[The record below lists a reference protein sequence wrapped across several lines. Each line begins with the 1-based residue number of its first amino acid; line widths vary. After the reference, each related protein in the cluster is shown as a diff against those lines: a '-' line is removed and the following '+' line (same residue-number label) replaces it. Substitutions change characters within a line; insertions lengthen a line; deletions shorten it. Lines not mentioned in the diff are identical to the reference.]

1 MKREIV
7 EIGESVVAWDKYY
20 LERLDSEI
28 KFAKFLAQR
37 EKAERPELARIVATA
52 ERKIATEI
60 KPGADLEKIVSTMEE
75 ILSPLSTIA
84 KKYSV
89 YCIGHAH
96 IDMNWMWS
104 WPETVAVTNDTFR
117 TVLKLLDE
125 FPQLRFSQ
133 SQASVYEI
141 VEKHN
146 PDMLEK
152 IKSLVKEGRWEVTAS
167 HWVENE
173 ANIVGGEALCRH
185 LLYTRRYMKSLFGLS
200 PEDVP
205 VNWAPDTFGHAATL
219 PTYLAGGAVKYM
231 YLHRPGGTGPKRPRA
246 FHWKGPDG
254 SSVLVKNDMEMAYNC
269 ALAPHVATKY
279 LIDFCSETGLPFVS
293 VVYGVGDHGGG
304 PTRRDILR
312 AIDMDSWPIFP
323 RIKFS
328 TAKEFFERLER
339 EGRNLPVLDCEL
351 NFEFTGCY
359 TSQSLIKKIARFGE
373 KKLLDAERAA
383 LFASM
388 GCAMRHDKLQM
399 EQGWRKILFSHF
411 HDILP
416 GSGVHDTRTY
426 CHGLYQEVV
435 AITNIMETES
445 LRKLA
450 SKVDTSLNVEEVP
463 MGMPS
468 AYSEFAT
475 GAGAGFGTGDG
486 GMSQCDG
493 GGMRGG
499 YPFLVFNPTENER
512 EEVIDLVVW
521 DSPLWTWK
529 GGGWEN
535 ARKGILGETKFIS
548 IAPDG
553 NMTPCQFLESGSYWG
568 HDFVRIAF
576 PVKTPVNGYAVYTVK
591 EGNKGEITPL
601 AFQTGH
607 KHHNAYAYYER
618 STEGLENE
626 FLRLE
631 IDTQTGWIKY
641 LKEKKSGIDIISNAN
656 VPLLEYSVERPHTM
670 TSWEIQHGGKPESP
684 RLISLKR
691 IHDGPYKASTELVF
705 KVGES
710 EIKLAYELRA
720 GDPKLHFAMDIVWF
734 QRGTPDTGVPK
745 LDLALPLSLGNP
757 SISYEIPFGAAERNL
772 PDGEEVPALRWAKV
786 EGSTKGGNAS
796 CLLLNDSKH
805 GHSFKDGVLRLSLIR
820 ASYDP
825 DILPEIGRH
834 QIKLAVMPC
843 PGAISNSRA
852 TRTAVDFNH
861 ELKVVPTDV
870 HNGRLP
876 SKLSFIEC
884 KLGTAVFSGMKLSEN
899 SGGTVLLRFFN
910 PESEPTKISVRFA
923 EILGRLSKV
932 SEADIMERR
941 ISDSGIKINGNS
953 FSSMVPGYSIKTIL
967 AKLR

>member
-37 EKAERPELARIVATA
+37 EKAENPELARIVAAA
-52 ERKIATEI
+52 ERKITTEI
-60 KPGADLEKIVSTMEE
+60 KPGADLEKIVSTTEE
-75 ILSPLSTIA
+75 ILSPFSTIA

-125 FPQLRFSQ
+125 FPRLRFSQ

-146 PDMLEK
+146 PEMLEK
-152 IKSLVKEGRWEVTAS
+152 IKSMVREGRWEVTAS

-254 SSVLVKNDMEMAYNC
+254 SSVLVKNDMEMGYNC

-279 LIDFCSETGLPFVS
+279 LIDFCSETGLPFVN

-323 RIKFS
+323 GIKFS
-328 TAKEFFERLER
+328 TAKEFFERLEK
-339 EGRNLPVLDCEL
+339 EGKNLPVLDCEL

-359 TSQSLIKKIARFGE
+359 TSQSLIKRVARFGE
-373 KKLLDAERAA
+373 KKLLDAERSA
-383 LFASM
+383 LFAASS
-388 GCAMRHDKLQM
+388 CRMRHDKLRM

-426 CHGLYQEVV
+426 CHGLYQDVTAMT
-435 AITNIMETES
+435 AITEAES
-445 LRKLA
+445 LRTIA
-450 SKVDTSLNVEEVP
+450 SEVDTSSS
-463 MGMPS
+463 S
-468 AYSEFAT
+468 AESPDMEDTLPGGIAPCAL
-475 GAGAGFGTGDG
+475 GSGVGFGTADG
-486 GMSQCDG
+486 GMSSAEG
-493 GGMRGG
+493 GCGCGSRA
-499 YPFLVFNPTENER
+499 FLVFNPTENDR
-512 EEVIDLVVW
+512 EEVLEFMIW
-521 DSPLWTWK
+521 DNSS
-529 GGGWEN
+529 WEN
-535 ARKGILGETKFIS
+535 MRKEKLKGLSFSATG
-548 IAPDG
+548 PDG
-553 NMTPCQFLESGSYWG
+553 RSIPCQTLDSGSYWG

-576 PVKTPVNGYAVYTVK
+576 PVKTPANGYAVYTVK
-591 EGNKGEITPL
+591 KDRAGEIKAL
-601 AFQTGH
+601 AFQTGR
-607 KHHNAYAYYER
+607 KHHCSYAYHER

-626 FLRLE
+626 FLKLE

-641 LKEKKSGIDIISNAN
+641 LKDKKSGMEIVSNSNA
-656 VPLLEYSVERPHTM
+656 PLLEYSVERPHTM
-670 TSWEIQHGGKPESP
+670 TAWEVQHSGRPESP
-684 RLISLKR
+684 ELISLKR
-691 IHDGPYKASTELVF
+691 IHDGPYKASTELTF
-705 KVGES
+705 KIRES
-710 EIKLAYELRA
+710 EVKLLYELRA
-720 GDPKLHFAMDIVWF
+720 GDANLHVSIDTTWF
-734 QRGTPDTGVPK
+734 QRGTPGTGVPK
-745 LDLALPLSLGNP
+745 LDFALPLSLGNP
-757 SISYEIPFGAAERNL
+757 SVSYEIPFGAVERNL
-772 PDGEEVPALRWAKV
+772 PDGEEAPALRWAKA
-786 EGSTKGGNAS
+786 EGELNGSKAG
-796 CLLLNDSKH
+796 CLLINDCKH
-805 GHSFKDGVLRLSLIR
+805 GHSFKDGTLRLSLIR

-834 QIKLAVMPC
+834 QIKLAVMPFS
-843 PGAISNSRA
+843 GTLQTSAA
-852 TRTAVDFNH
+852 TRMAVNFNH
-861 ELKVVPTDV
+861 EIKIVSTGI
-870 HNGRLP
+870 HKGRLP
-876 SKLSFIEC
+876 QKLAFLESDC
-884 KLGTAVFSGMKLSEN
+884 GTAILSGMKLGEDSDR
-899 SGGTVLLRFFN
+899 TVMLRFFN
-910 PESEPTKISVRFA
+910 PEAKATNVKVKFSEFI
-923 EILGRLSKV
+923 GRLEKLR
-932 SEADIMERR
+932 ECDIMERR
-941 ISDSGIKINGNS
+941 IPDEEIETDGNVFKARIQAHGIRT
-953 FSSMVPGYSIKTIL
+953 FL
-967 AKLR
+967 ATLR